1 MPPVST
7 IHGGPAQRSRGTIF
21 VLAHEHAWTLALS
34 AVAFVWS
41 LALFLVARDQ
51 FVHFRYGRYDLGNM
65 VQAVWSTAHGHPLEF
80 TNGITGEQM
89 VRLGS
94 HVDPILALLTPI
106 WLVAPT
112 PQLFIAV
119 QIAAVASGV
128 LPLYWLGRSRT
139 GSARMA
145 GLVALTYL
153 AYPWTAWTA
162 VDAFHP
168 VTLAIPL
175 LLFCIWFLETDRL
188 VLFAVCAVLTAATG
202 ELMALGVAGLGLW
215 YAFSKGRRTAG
226 FVIAALGLSW
236 SCLALIVLVPAFSDG
251 ESVFYGAYDAV
262 GGSPAGIV
270 ETAFR
275 SPTTILGALTESRD
289 LLYLALLAVPLAGA
303 FLLAPGLAAVSLP
316 QVVANL
322 LAGFDGTTDPHAHY
336 VAGILPFLFAAIAV
350 GLGRLSGATAMR
362 IAALVLT
369 LTLAAAVAGPWPGGI
384 ARKASWEGGE
394 AAPDALA
401 ARRAAVRLVPDDAA
415 VSTTNRLGS
424 YLSARR
430 YVYSVPLVE
439 NADWIAVDT
448 TDPWIPEGFS
458 GDFDVPRFQAFLAN
472 LREDPQWTK
481 VFEQGPIVVYRRVGS

>member
-1 MPPVST
+1 M
-7 IHGGPAQRSRGTIF
+7 
-21 VLAHEHAWTLALS
+21 S

-41 LALFLVARDQ
+41 VALFLVGRDQ
-51 FVHFRYGRYDLGNM
+51 FVHFRYARFDLGNM

-80 TNGITGEQM
+80 TNGVTGEQM
-89 VRLGS
+89 VRLGA
-94 HVDPILALLTPI
+94 HVDPILALFAPL
-106 WLVAPT
+106 WFVAPT

-128 LPLYWLGRSRT
+128 FPLYWLGRRRT
-139 GSARMA
+139 GSDRVA
-145 GLVALTYL
+145 GLAALAFL

-175 LLFCIWFLETDRL
+175 ILFCIWFLDTDRL
-188 VLFAVCAVLTAATG
+188 VLFALCAVLTAASG

-215 YAFSKGRRTAG
+215 YAFGKGRRTAG
-226 FVIAALGLSW
+226 LVIATLGVAW
-236 SCLALIVLVPAFSDG
+236 SCFALMVLVPAFSDG
-251 ESVFYGAYDAV
+251 QSVYYGAYDSV
-262 GGSPAGIV
+262 GGSPTGIV

-289 LLYLALLAVPLAGA
+289 LLYVALLVVPLAGA
-303 FLLAPGLAAVSLP
+303 FLLAPGLAAASLP

-322 LAGFDGTTDPHAHY
+322 LAGADGTTDPHAHY
-336 VAGILPFLFAAIAV
+336 VAGILPFLFGAIAV
-350 GLGRLSGATAMR
+350 GLGRLSLATAMR
-362 IAALVLT
+362 TATLVLT

-384 ARKASWEGGE
+384 ARKASWDGGE

-401 ARRAAVRLVPDDAA
+401 ARRAAVRLVPDDAR

-430 YVYSVPLVE
+430 YVYSVPLIE
-439 NADWIAVDT
+439 KADWIAIDS

-458 GDFDVPRFQAFLAN
+458 GDFDVPRFQAFLAD
-472 LREDPQWTK
+472 LRRNPEWRR
-481 VFEQGPIVVYRRVGS
+481 VFEQGPIVVYRRADS